1 MSEEMSAVEALAD
14 TEVLDLLL
22 ARAVWAGNQGAVEFL
37 LEQGASPVAWP
48 EEESPEFDYGV
59 AIINRAVIR
68 GNANIVRVL
77 LDTGL
82 VDVNGKYGDIDC
94 RSAPVVFAAQYS
106 SLGMVDLLL
115 EYGALIDPVFE
126 KYISLDLDGDCST
139 PLISAIKEN
148 RSGMVQHLLYRG
160 ANLDISLAEYP
171 DMESS
176 TLEKLLELGGD
187 PQAMTRSGLLLL
199 EVANDLDN
207 KHDALLIE
215 KYIAQKEKT
224 GLLCRVY

>member
-1 MSEEMSAVEALAD
+1 MSEEMSAVEALTD

-22 ARAVWAGNQGAVEFL
+22 ARAVWAGNQGAVAFL

-48 EEESPEFDYGV
+48 EEESPEYNYGI

-68 GNANIVRVL
+68 GNASIVRML

-82 VDVNGKYGDIDC
+82 IDVNGQYGDIGY
-94 RSAPVVFAAQYS
+94 RSVPVIFAAQYG
-106 SLGMVDLLL
+106 SLEMVDLLL

-126 KYISLDLDGDCST
+126 KFISLDWEGNYST

-148 RSGMVQHLLYRG
+148 RPGMVQHLLYRG
-160 ANLDISLAEYP
+160 ASLDISLAEYP
-171 DMESS
+171 DIESS

-187 PQAMTRSGLLLL
+187 PQAITQSGLRLL
-199 EVANDLDN
+199 EVANDLDS